1 MQEEPRIRQ
10 IVKIDVGAAL
20 ESREGQ
26 KYGTAPSLIKEIDVQ
41 SNKSSLTST
50 TTSAPSQVSR
60 NWNPSIVR
68 VKYFRKDQHRM
79 LGRVAVATGANI
91 RLGHSEAKDIF
102 IRVSADVPEKV
113 DDAFRKLEKL
123 ESLLALFDIPCQ
135 AYTSFVP
142 DTNGLRFCLLE
153 LAHLNDIAPRR
164 ILLDPGSAIKN
175 NIADSTLP
183 VSCRINPS
191 TNLFQVSEHLRNP
204 GEIDCPWFL
213 RHRETTRCWSS
224 FHYPEIGEP
233 GEDRGA
239 QYSNLDFLRQQA
251 TPVVKPVPSGN
262 SRGHGFKDVDSKLI
276 YAVSESTGTERAQSD
291 KGAVPVYRPES
302 TPSPSIKIPGVK
314 TRRPVLP
321 DDGEPLPKSKS
332 PVFTTTRET
341 SGKPTQSDTS
351 AKSRASASSQAAV
364 AKSEPQRSE
373 PLGILHPA
381 VSRSVERRSSSGVH
395 NPWTVVPKSS
405 IQGVKGPKSSPEKPL
420 LTGSS
425 PVSSSGFPSTSQ
437 AMTRS
442 PQPVSHSSTG
452 PVADNAQDELIDLSG
467 NEPATTNSTITMG
480 SSLQFELGES
490 SSERF
495 SSSSLF
501 QSTISSMND
510 ARSESTGLQ
519 STRSEISDAPSE
531 YAASQNSESSGLP
544 PDSNEITALTG
555 HDGSVDDQETPRPAK
570 SIPLASQ
577 NPVALPDDG
586 QRTPRSSA
594 SQHIVAADESVT
606 LLGGNREAHRPADE
620 LSGRA
625 INSPIVPQIA
635 GYGAP
640 ASQTYSASSYASF
653 PHHMNVSP
661 HDPWSQGRVFGTPGH
676 GAQQT
681 DGQGASPQYPRWS
694 TYSSQTTYSSHF
706 SYETRFHGVGAT
718 PMHPAG
724 PYWPTN
730 SATPGPSIFD
740 VYLWPLHL
748 AQTILQ
754 HQQPFH
760 DTNFQQT
767 RADYQHPAY
776 YSHERIGS
784 PETIVSSP
792 SGTSGDHPQTS
803 QAISRSQRD
812 ATSRP
817 VQERLADPA
826 NRDRREFH
834 SAMNQRTPNPS
845 GDERKNLIAKANAK
859 VPKKYWR
866 VFDEADTSTKVRVPM
881 PANPQLPQGQ
891 PQKCSIHPELTR
903 EVYELLTPCFTTAQ
917 VFPGP
922 LELEIQIGIITIMNK
937 LGAAENSFMSFE
949 EMKEVVRPRGVL
961 NGPSTVFF
969 NRLTTLP
976 ADISHL
982 IDIHANG
989 VRLFESETS
998 SFNIEYQ
1005 FHCVLKTGLPL
1016 VISIDEKGN
1025 PTIKIPKV
1033 TLGSVH
1039 ISYPD
1044 RIWDAAAVLRGC
1056 MGAHGKPD
1064 PEVERAVQY
1073 IAKNLWVEPGRTHL
1087 RLLTRFNKDFLS
1099 VKKVVLKRT
1108 TYHRCAND
1116 RYVRNIGGGISKRG
1130 LQLRVTEIQDL
1141 VLTALPSNCDIL
1153 EATCKSLDDMTKAHR
1168 QWWEIALISPAIQ
1181 TALGGVVPTT
1191 IGDDHRDWC
1200 PIDILGGETGLIT
1213 SAPASPT
1220 AQSIG
1225 HYGLGALVGLATAV
1239 VENIDSVGF
1248 SNFGPAGKGDN
1259 KRQSIKFLEWKSS

>member
-1 MQEEPRIRQ
+1 MQ
-10 IVKIDVGAAL
+10 
-20 ESREGQ
+20 
-26 KYGTAPSLIKEIDVQ
+26 
-41 SNKSSLTST
+41 
-50 TTSAPSQVSR
+50 
-60 NWNPSIVR
+60 
-68 VKYFRKDQHRM
+68 
-79 LGRVAVATGANI
+79 
-91 RLGHSEAKDIF
+91 
-102 IRVSADVPEKV
+102 
-113 DDAFRKLEKL
+113 
-123 ESLLALFDIPCQ
+123 ALFDIPCQ

-142 DTNGLRFCLLE
+142 DTKGLRFCLLE

-175 NIADSTLP
+175 NIADSTIP
-183 VSCRINPS
+183 VSCRIDLS

-213 RHRETTRCWSS
+213 RHRETTRCWSN

-239 QYSNLDFLRQQA
+239 QYSNLYVRRQQT
-251 TPVVKPVPSGN
+251 TPMAKPVPDGK
-262 SRGHGFKDVDSKLI
+262 SRDDASTLQCKQDVDSKLI
-276 YAVSESTGTERAQSD
+276 YAGSESTGTERAQSE
-291 KGAVPVYRPES
+291 KGASVSRAVSVHRPES
-302 TPSPSIKIPGVK
+302 TPSPSIKLPGVK

-321 DDGEPLPKSKS
+321 DYGIPLTKAKS
-332 PVFTTTRET
+332 PVFSTTQET
-341 SGKPTQSDTS
+341 SGKPIQSDTPV
-351 AKSRASASSQAAV
+351 KSRASASSQAAV
-364 AKSEPQRSE
+364 AKSESRLSE

-381 VSRSVERRSSSGVH
+381 VSRSVNRRSSPGVH
-395 NPWTVVPKSS
+395 SPWAGVPKS
-405 IQGVKGPKSSPEKPL
+405 IQGVKSPKSSPEKPL
-420 LTGSS
+420 FTGPSS
-425 PVSSSGFPSTSQ
+425 VLSSEFPSASQ

-442 PQPVSHSSTG
+442 PRPVSHPSTR
-452 PVADNAQDELIDLSG
+452 PVADNKQHELIDLSD

-480 SSLQFELGES
+480 SSLQFNPAGS
-490 SSERF
+490 SSERL

-501 QSTISSMND
+501 HSAMSLMSD
-510 ARSESTGLQ
+510 ARSGSTGLQ
-519 STRSEISDAPSE
+519 STRSETSDAPSE
-531 YAASQNSESSGLP
+531 YAASQNSESSRLP
-544 PDSNEITALTG
+544 PDSNETTGLTG

-577 NPVALPDDG
+577 NPVALPDDN

-594 SQHIVAADESVT
+594 SQHCVATDESIT
-606 LLGGNREAHRPADE
+606 MQGGNQEVHRPVDV

-625 INSPIVPQIA
+625 TNNTIAPQFA

-653 PHHMNVSP
+653 PHHTNVSP
-661 HDPWSQGRVFGTPGH
+661 HDPWSQGRTFGTSGH

-681 DGQGASPQYPRWS
+681 YGQGASPQYPRWTS
-694 TYSSQTTYSSHF
+694 YSSHF
-706 SYETRFHGVGAT
+706 SYERRFYGVGTT

-724 PYWPTN
+724 PSLPTN
-730 SATPGPSIFD
+730 SATPGPPIFD
-740 VYLWPLHL
+740 AYLWPLHL
-748 AQTILQ
+748 AQSILQ

-760 DTNFQQT
+760 DTNFHAQ
-767 RADYQHPAY
+767 ADDQHPMS
-776 YSHERIGS
+776 YSHERAGS
-784 PETIVSSP
+784 PETIASSP
-792 SGTSGDHPQTS
+792 GGTAATSDDHPRAS
-803 QAISRSQRD
+803 QAISRSQRI
-812 ATSRP
+812 ATGRP

-826 NRDRREFH
+826 NIDRREFH
-834 SAMNQRTPNPS
+834 STMNQRTPNPS
-845 GDERKNLIAKANAK
+845 GDERKRLIAQANAK

-866 VFDEADTSTKVRVPM
+866 VFDDADTSTKVRVPR
-881 PANPQLPQGQ
+881 PANSQLPKGQ
-891 PQKCSIHPELTR
+891 PQKSSVHPELTK
-903 EVYELLTPCFTTAQ
+903 ELYELLAPCLTTAQ
-917 VFPGP
+917 VFPGH

-949 EMKEVVRPRGVL
+949 EMNEVIRPRGVL

-969 NRLTTLP
+969 NRLTTFP
-976 ADISHL
+976 ADISHI
-982 IDIHANG
+982 IDTHTNG

-1005 FHCVLKTGLPL
+1005 FHCVLNTGLPL

-1025 PTIKIPKV
+1025 PIIKNPKV

-1044 RIWDAAAVLRGC
+1044 RIWDAAAVLYGC

-1064 PEVERAVQY
+1064 AEVEHAVQY
-1073 IAKNLWVEPGRTHL
+1073 IAKNLWVEPDRTHI
-1087 RLLTRFNKDFLS
+1087 RLLTRFNKDTLS
-1099 VKKVVLKRT
+1099 VKKVVMKRT

-1116 RYVRNIGGGISKRG
+1116 RYVSNIGGEISTRG

-1181 TALGGVVPTT
+1181 TALSGGVPTT
-1191 IGDDHRDWC
+1191 IGDDHHNWC

-1220 AQSIG
+1220 AQSIS

-1259 KRQSIKFLEWKSS
+1259 KRQSIKFLE